1 MQGMATGIE
10 DGLRSVDNAMS
21 DMEDVIYKRKPSINI
36 VKNASAT
43 GGYGE
48 SGQHFT
54 VPRQQQAKQL
64 TVILE
69 LDRMQLGKAVY
80 TLNNEETQ
88 RVGVRLAGGYA

>member
-1 MQGMATGIE
+1 
-10 DGLRSVDNAMS
+10 
-21 DMEDVIYKRKPSINI
+21 MEEIVKSRHPSIEFSA
-36 VKNASAT
+36 NAHTDIQSFAGYNT
-43 GGYGE
+43 GRMFE
-48 SGQHFT
+48 

-80 TLNNEETQ
+80 MLNNEETQ